1 MDDFLFHGLERLGL
15 SQRYGYIHDI
25 CKVKSLCKPVK
36 TPCDAFLLADKRD
49 FTYICEE
56 MKLLLRIAYWL
67 AALALLAAIL
77 GSLGYTLDQALLI
90 GLIFS
95 PCALLLEILMP
106 KAPKPMDKIYLALAV
121 LASVILLI
129 IVLHYYAWSRIDP
142 RNAYLSVKEV
152 PPMLINPVFLALIL
166 TTLSYGDYFWAKWLD
181 KRFKAQERS
190 ITFFSDR
197 KSVSLR
203 RSEIAY
209 IESNDTE
216 VGIVTASGESYRNKT
231 GISQWE
237 HLLGSDFLRIHR
249 SYLINLSVSTLAS
262 PDTVNVGGVL
272 LPVSRKYKD
281 AVRRFLGDSGSS
293 PE

>member
-1 MDDFLFHGLERLGL
+1 M
-15 SQRYGYIHDI
+15 
-25 CKVKSLCKPVK
+25 K
-36 TPCDAFLLADKRD
+36 T
-49 FTYICEE
+49 
-56 MKLLLRIAYWL
+56 LLRIAYWL

-77 GSLGYTLDQALLI
+77 GSLDYTLDQALLI

-106 KAPKPMDKIYLALAV
+106 KARKPMDKVYLALAV
-121 LASVILLI
+121 LVSVILLI
-129 IVLHYYAWSRIDP
+129 VALHYYAWSQFDP

-166 TTLSYGDYFWAKWLD
+166 TTLAYGDYFWARWLD

-190 ITFFSDR
+190 VTFFSDR
-197 KSVSLR
+197 KSVTLR

-216 VGIVTASGESYRNKT
+216 VRVVSASGESYRNKT

-237 HLLGSDFLRIHR
+237 NLLGSDFLRIHR
-249 SYLINLSVSTLAS
+249 SYLVNLSVSTLAS
-262 PDTVNVGGVL
+262 PDTVNVGGVP

-281 AVRRFLGDSGSS
+281 AVRRFVGESGSS

>member
-1 MDDFLFHGLERLGL
+1 ML
-15 SQRYGYIHDI
+15 QRYGYTHDI
-25 CKVKSLCKPVK
+25 CKVKTLRRLVK
-36 TPCDAFLLADKRD
+36 TLCNAYLLADKRE
-49 FTYICEE
+49 FTYICHE
-56 MKLLLRIAYWL
+56 MRTLLRFAYWL

-77 GSLGYTLDQALLI
+77 GSLGYTLDRALLI
-90 GLIFS
+90 GLVFS

-106 KAPKPMDKIYLALAV
+106 KARKPMDKVYLALAV

-129 IVLHYYAWSRIDP
+129 IVLHYYAWSSLDP
-142 RNAYLSVKEV
+142 QNAYLSVKDV

-166 TTLSYGDYFWAKWLD
+166 TSLSYGDYFWAKWLD

-216 VGIVTASGESYRNKT
+216 VRIVTVSGESYRNKT

-249 SYLINLSVSTLAS
+249 SYLVNLSVSALAS
-262 PDTVNVGGVL
+262 PETVNVGGVP

>member
-1 MDDFLFHGLERLGL
+1 MR
-15 SQRYGYIHDI
+15 
-25 CKVKSLCKPVK
+25 
-36 TPCDAFLLADKRD
+36 T
-49 FTYICEE
+49 
-56 MKLLLRIAYWL
+56 LLRIAYWL

-77 GSLGYTLDQALLI
+77 GSLDYTLDQALLI
-90 GLIFS
+90 GMVFS
-95 PCALLLEILMP
+95 PCAILLEILMP
-106 KAPKPMDKIYLALAV
+106 KARKPMDKVYLALAV

-129 IVLHYYAWSRIDP
+129 VVLHQ
-142 RNAYLSVKEV
+142 SVWTTITEFGFHQPEKEV
-152 PPMLINPVFLALIL
+152 SPMLINPVFLALIL

-181 KRFKAQERS
+181 KRFKDEDRS
-190 ITFFSDR
+190 VTFFSDR
-197 KSVSLR
+197 KSVTLR

-209 IESNDTE
+209 VESNDTE
-216 VGIVTASGESYRNKT
+216 VRIVTASGESYRNKT

-237 HLLGSDFLRIHR
+237 NLLGSDFLRIHR

-281 AVRRFLGDSGSS
+281 AVRRYLGDSGSS